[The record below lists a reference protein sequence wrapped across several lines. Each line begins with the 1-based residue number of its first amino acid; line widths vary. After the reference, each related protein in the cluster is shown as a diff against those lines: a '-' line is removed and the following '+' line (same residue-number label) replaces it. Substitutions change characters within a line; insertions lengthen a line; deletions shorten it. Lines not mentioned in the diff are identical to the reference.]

1 VTDRT
6 FTCKRVQ
13 TRKRSVTS
21 FPNVP
26 VYPGALC
33 PLQSLGP
40 ALSELVLA
48 LHANGV
54 KVVLIE
60 ALHRSARDL
69 MIQESIIADFQRSGF
84 EVISVT
90 EPEM

>member
-1 VTDRT
+1 
-6 FTCKRVQ
+6 
-13 TRKRSVTS
+13 
-21 FPNVP
+21 
-26 VYPGALC
+26 
-33 PLQSLGP
+33 
-40 ALSELVLA
+40 VLA

-90 EPEM
+90 EPDM